1 MKRFFQ
7 DLSKYRGYMLYSAK
21 AQLKAELANSW
32 LGGLWWVLEPTLSM
46 LVYMFVFTGIFHRT
60 TTYVI
65 AFIVVGLTYW
75 RFFNNCVM
83 GSITVIKRY
92 RAVISKVYIPKFILI
107 GTMMLVN
114 GFKMLC
120 SHVPLIVLLFYYRIP
135 VSAYMLAIIP
145 IVALLFLLTFGVCC
159 FFLHIGVYVEDMN
172 KVMTIVFQM
181 LFYGSGVFYPIHE
194 LLEPTLAQTIFAF
207 NPIALI
213 IHEARNA
220 LLYGIPCQW
229 ALLVIYFAIA
239 AIISVWGVSL
249 IYRCESQYI
258 KVV

>member
-32 LGGLWWVLEPTLSM
+32 LGGLWWVLEPTLFM
-46 LVYMFVFTGIFHRT
+46 LVYMFVFTVVFRRT
-60 TTYVI
+60 TTYVV
-65 AFIVVGLTYW
+65 AFIIVGLTCW

-83 GSITVIKRY
+83 GSITLVKRY
-92 RAVISKVYIPKFILI
+92 RAVISKVYIPKFVLI

-120 SHVPLIVLLFYYRIP
+120 SYVPLIVLMFYYRIP
-135 VSAYMLAIIP
+135 LSVNMLAIIP
-145 IVALLFLLTFGVCC
+145 ITALLFLLTFGLSC
-159 FFLHIGVYVEDMN
+159 FLLHIGVYVEDMN
-172 KVMTIVFQM
+172 KVMTIVLQM
-181 LFYGSGVFYPIHE
+181 VFYISGVFFPLNE
-194 LLEPTLAQTIFAF
+194 LLEPSLAQTIFAF
-207 NPIALI
+207 NPVALI
-213 IHEARNA
+213 MYEARNA

-229 ALLVIYFAIA
+229 ALLGIYYAIA
-239 AIISVWGVSL
+239 AIISIWGVSL
-249 IYRCESQYI
+249 IYRAESQYI